1 MSLQERINDARDQV
15 RRPGKFE
22 GEPPI
27 AVFLYDVL
35 LNGDADDEAMCGLAQ
50 IGRWLI
56 EESDAGFIYTERHT
70 SSQAARSV
78 FLAHV
83 ADAICEGDDDTL
95 AETGEEA

>member
-35 LNGDADDEAMCGLAQ
+35 LDGGGDSEAECGLAR

-56 EESDAGFIYTERHT
+56 EVSDTGFIYTGRHA
-70 SSQAARSV
+70 SSEKAEAV

-83 ADAICEGDDDTL
+83 AICECEGT
-95 AETGEEA
+95 